1 MSIEDFSITAIKIK
15 FFPRLRNFP
24 SVPDMLQHIAV
35 IYVPA
40 VSIRRRVA
48 EFYVRFYQGRKRKIE
63 KRHESRKTRNRKPSV
78 ASAKAENERTSLIA
92 HR

>member
-1 MSIEDFSITAIKIK
+1 MSIEDFSITAIQIK

-40 VSIRRRVA
+40 VSIR
-48 EFYVRFYQGRKRKIE
+48 
-63 KRHESRKTRNRKPSV
+63 
-78 ASAKAENERTSLIA
+78 KACC
-92 HR
+92 